1 MDNIIIKRLNKE
13 EVIDLLD
20 DMFNIINTNMK
31 DIIDTGVNTKD
42 NYINWKDSMIEELG
56 NVNKRWIGAF
66 KNNKLIGYFLYK
78 TDNDI
83 LKLDEIQI
91 IKKYQGDGYTFNSLF
106 RMIFNDKDI
115 SNDYKV
121 IAYANKNN
129 IKSNDILKHFGFNV
143 LEQKINGT
151 KYITSYKKLKE
162 KLD

>member
-1 MDNIIIKRLNKE
+1 MDDIVIKKLTNE

-20 DMFNIINTNMK
+20 DMFNIINNNMK
-31 DIIDTGVNTKD
+31 DIIDTGVNIED
-42 NYINWKDSMIEELG
+42 NYINWKDSMIKELD
-56 NVNKRWIGAF
+56 NINKRWIGAF

-91 IKKYQGDGYTFNSLF
+91 IKKHQGDGYTFNSLF
-106 RMIFNDKDI
+106 GTIFNDKDI

-129 IKSNDILKHFGFNV
+129 IKSNGILKYFGFTV
-143 LEQKINGT
+143 LEQKNNGT